1 MIQPERYLALD
12 ERKIWEVRRH
22 AAVLLGPFLQM
33 AAVLVVAGFLGALA
47 SHVGAASA
55 ITTILGLVVLAFVIR
70 LASTVVQWWLTRI
83 IVTDRRIVEVSGV
96 VSRRVA
102 SMPLPQVTDTTYH
115 RSVGGRLLGY
125 GDLIVESPGRHPG
138 LSHIDHVPRPD
149 DFYRIVMSLM
159 NASSGDAPDEVVVY
173 PVDAPDEVVLSSGN
187 EDTGE
192 IPRVV
197 LFDHEEADR

>member
-1 MIQPERYLALD
+1 MIQPDRYLALD
-12 ERKIWEVRRH
+12 ERKMWEVRRH
-22 AAVLLGPFLQM
+22 GAVLLRPLLQM
-33 AAVLVVAGFLGALA
+33 AAVFAVAGFLGAMA
-47 SHVGAASA
+47 SHVGGPAV
-55 ITTILGLVVLAFVIR
+55 ITAILGLIVLGFFLR
-70 LASTVVQWWLTRI
+70 LVWKVVQWWLTRI
-83 IVTDRRIVEVSGV
+83 IVTDRRVLEVSGV

-115 RSVGGRLLGY
+115 RSLGGRLLGY
-125 GDLIVESPGRHPG
+125 GDLVIESPGRHPG
-138 LSHIDHVPRPD
+138 LSHLGYVPRPD

-173 PVDAPDEVVLSSGN
+173 PVEGPDEVVLSSGN

-192 IPRVV
+192 IERVV